1 MSFAE
6 QAKKKYVELGKLA
19 TWADAMRHEGRTIA
33 TINGSFDLLHA
44 GHLEILFEASLEA
57 DLLLVLLNSD
67 ASIKQYKGEDRPII
81 PLKYRQQMV
90 AALEFVNFV
99 SSFEE
104 ADPCAV
110 LKKIRPNVHINGS
123 EYGEDCIEAQVVKE
137 GGGRL
142 HLFGRIAGLSTSA
155 ILEKIGGT
163 CV

>member
-6 QAKKKYVELGKLA
+6 QAKKKYVDPEQLGL
-19 TWADAMRHEGRTIA
+19 WAEAMRDEGRTIV

-67 ASIKQYKGEDRPII
+67 ASIKLYKSEDRPII

-104 ADPCAV
+104 ADPCEV
-110 LKKIRPNVHINGS
+110 LKKIRPNVHVNGG
-123 EYGEDCIEAQVVKE
+123 EYGRDCIEAETVKE
-137 GGGRL
+137 GGGKL